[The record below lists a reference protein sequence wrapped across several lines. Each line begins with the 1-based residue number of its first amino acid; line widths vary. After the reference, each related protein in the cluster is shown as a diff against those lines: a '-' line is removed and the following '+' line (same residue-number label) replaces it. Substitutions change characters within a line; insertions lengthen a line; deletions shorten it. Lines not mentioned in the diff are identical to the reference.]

1 MTLFTAALLALELT
15 SAPAGAASRDLAPLE
30 ELPKAPVEIT
40 VPERSPK
47 PAGPAKAGANQ
58 ATPPPKRAEV
68 PLPPPP
74 VLPASRPAPSP
85 VPKPP
90 PPAPD
95 VVQPPPPGA
104 SLPSDAEILAA
115 ASGAIPDPRPGYALV
130 EQKCGRCHSMEKAL
144 DATFAPG
151 DWDGY
156 LKRKLRR
163 HGTGIS
169 EAQAAEIAKFL
180 SAWAEQKAE
189 RR

>member
-1 MTLFTAALLALELT
+1 MTLLAAALLALELT
-15 SAPAGAASRDLAPLE
+15 SAPPRAAGRDLAPLE

-40 VPERSPK
+40 LNEPAPK
-47 PAGPAKAGANQ
+47 HAGPAKGGAKQ
-58 ATPPPKRAEV
+58 ATQPPKRTEV

-74 VLPASRPAPSP
+74 VLPAARPAPAP
-85 VPKPP
+85 VTP
-90 PPAPD
+90 PPAPA
-95 VVQPPPPGA
+95 VVQPTPPAGA
-104 SLPSDAEILAA
+104 LPSDAEILAA
-115 ASGAIPDPRPGYALV
+115 ASGAIPDPRPGFALV

-180 SAWAEQKAE
+180 SAWAEQKAG
-189 RR
+189 RK